1 MFNNIISQIASSISS
16 NNNSRDSNESISNN
30 IEQTEELIQPE
41 VVIKTPLCNKRNR
54 ATRSADVTP
63 EQDTKKL
70 KETDRDSE
78 PEQSESDNS
87 DFESSSSKSDTEVT
101 KNCLFKMDESRLL
114 EMLKTQFKESEDRMA
129 YMITTKLKP
138 IEESIRKFSLF
149 EAKLVSLQQENE
161 RLHQELKKNNIIVF
175 GIPEVSGETT
185 DVQKVIEG
193 LSNSLKIAQ
202 IDYNDAF
209 RIGKYNKDKARPLLV
224 KLLRYRDKQ
233 AIFNAAKNLKGSSVS
248 ISNDKTKEARI
259 ADAALRRKKSEIQS
273 SHPHAKL
280 YFRNQKLIVKD
291 GSVTTTLC
299 YDPSTN
305 DVRTVADDA
314 SQKRD

>member
-16 NNNSRDSNESISNN
+16 SSRDSNDSFSNN
-30 IEQTEELIQPE
+30 KEQTEELSQPK
-41 VVIKTPLCNKRNR
+41 VIIKTPLCNKRNR

-70 KETDRDSE
+70 KETNGDSE

-87 DFESSSSKSDTEVT
+87 DFESSSSKSDTEGT
-101 KNCLFKMDESRLL
+101 KNFIVTMDESRLL

-138 IEESIRKFSLF
+138 IEESIRKFSLL
-149 EAKLVSLQQENE
+149 EAKLVSLQKENE
-161 RLHQELKKNNIIVF
+161 RLHQELQKNNIIVF
-175 GIPEVSGETT
+175 GIPEISGETT
-185 DVQKVIEG
+185 DVHKVIEG

-209 RIGKYNKDKARPLLV
+209 RIRKYNKDKARPLLI

-233 AIFNAAKNLKGSSVS
+233 AIFNAAKNLKGSSIS
-248 ISNDKTKEARI
+248 ISTDKTKEARI
-259 ADAALRRKKSEIQS
+259 ADAALRRKKSEIQT
-273 SHPHAKL
+273 SHPHVKL

-305 DVRTVADDA
+305 DVHTVADDA
-314 SQKRD
+314 SQRMD